1 MKIIIYCGML
11 LVAAGMAQAQI
22 LTIRDE
28 VTREPLEQV
37 ALFSFDPRVS
47 AVTDAKGM
55 VNIAPFEVSDSI
67 RVEMIGYVRM
77 MFTYAQLAELAPT
90 LLLRQT
96 PFALDEV
103 VISAT
108 RWKQARSEVPARMI
122 TLSRADAALQN
133 PQTSA
138 DMLANSGEIFVQK
151 SQLGGGSPMIRGFA
165 TNRVLLAVD
174 GVRMNTAIFRG
185 GNLQNVISIDPFS
198 VERTEVLFGPGSV
211 MYGSDALG
219 GVMSFS
225 TITPGFSYGEQPL
238 LSANLV
244 TRYSSAN
251 QEKTGHV
258 GLRLGLRK
266 WAFATTVSWSEF
278 GDLRMGGSGPDAYL
292 RPAYV
297 SRIAGRD
304 SMVSNPDPEIQ
315 TPSGYSQISLMQ
327 KIRFKPN
334 DEWDVSYGAHY
345 SETSDYS
352 RYDRLLRYRGNT
364 FRSAE
369 WDYGPQVWMM
379 HALNASLQAEH
390 AMFDHL
396 NVTAAWQ
403 RFRESRHDRD
413 FNSPT
418 RYNRIEEVDAISLNA
433 DVERNL
439 TPADR
444 LHYGIE
450 ALLNYVGS
458 TGTDENILDGGV
470 VPGPSR
476 YPDGSEWKSWALYAD
491 YRRVLGSDVILHAGV
506 RYNYVT
512 LDGALDTTFFP
523 FPFSELKLRNSA
535 LNGSLGAVYNAG
547 GGWQFNT
554 NLSTGFR
561 APNVDD
567 AGKVFDSTPGYV
579 IVPNP
584 DLTPEFAYNAEVT
597 ASTVVSRSL
606 KVNITGY
613 YTWLDDALVRRDF
626 TFGGLDSLLY
636 NGEMSRVQAIQNAAF
651 AEVYG
656 VQADVEIRLPFGL
669 SLVSRFNLQKGIEEL
684 DDGSTAPLRHA
695 PPWFGSTHLGWK
707 GRDLEL
713 DLYALY
719 NGEVSYNDLAPE
731 ERGKEYLYAPD
742 ELGRPY
748 SPSWMTVNLKGRYRL
763 NDMFAVTLGIENIA
777 DKRYRPYSSGITAP
791 GRNIITSLS
800 VKI

>member
-1 MKIIIYCGML
+1 MKATIAVCIFL
-11 LVAAGMAQAQI
+11 FTTVAVQAQM

-37 ALFSFDPRVS
+37 ALFSFNPRIS
-47 AVTDAKGM
+47 AVTDAKGR
-55 VNIAPFEVSDSI
+55 VDIAPFEASDSI

-77 MFTYAQLAELAPT
+77 MLTYTQLSELAPT

-108 RWKQARSEVPARMI
+108 RWKQVRSQIPARMI

-185 GNLQNVISIDPFS
+185 GNVQNVISIDPFS

-225 TITPGFSYGEQPL
+225 TITPGFSYGSQPM
-238 LSANLV
+238 LSASAV

-251 QEKTGHV
+251 QEKTGHL
-258 GLRLGLRK
+258 GLRLGLQN
-266 WAFATTVSWSEF
+266 WAFATTITWSDF
-278 GDLRMGGSGPDAYL
+278 GDLRMGSDGPDAYL
-292 RPAYV
+292 RPTYAR
-297 SRIAGRD
+297 RIAGKD
-304 SMVSNPDPEIQ
+304 SVLSNPDPQQQI
-315 TPSGYSQISLMQ
+315 PSAYSQFSFMQ
-327 KIRFKPN
+327 KIRFQPN
-334 DEWDVSYGAHY
+334 ESWDVNYGAHY
-345 SETSDYS
+345 SETSDFS

-364 FRSAE
+364 LRSVE

-379 HALNASLQAEH
+379 HVLNASLHAEH
-390 AMFDHL
+390 AWFDHMNL
-396 NVTAAWQ
+396 TAAWQ
-403 RFRESRHDRD
+403 RFKESRHDRD
-413 FNSPT
+413 FKSPT
-418 RYNRIEEVDAISLNA
+418 RYNRSEAVDALSLNA
-433 DVERNL
+433 DFERNI
-439 TPADR
+439 TPVDR
-444 LHYGIE
+444 LQYGVE

-458 TGTDENILDGGV
+458 TGTDENILDGSV
-470 VPGPSR
+470 IPGPSR

-491 YRRVLGSDVILHAGV
+491 YRRNLGSDGILHAGV

-512 LDGALDTTFFP
+512 LDADLDTTFYP
-523 FPFSELKLRNSA
+523 FPFSEIALRSSA
-535 LNGSLGAVYNAG
+535 LNGSLGVVYNAG
-547 GGWQFNT
+547 RGWQFHT
-554 NLSTGFR
+554 NLSSGFR

-584 DLTPEFAYNAEVT
+584 DLAPEFAYNAEVT
-597 ASTVVSRSL
+597 ASTVVRRTL
-606 KVNITGY
+606 KVNVTGY
-613 YTWLDDALVRRDF
+613 YTWLEDALVRRDF
-626 TFGGLDSLLY
+626 TFNGLDSLLY
-636 NGEMSRVQAIQNAAF
+636 DGEMSRVQAVQNAAF

-656 VQADVEIRLPFGL
+656 IQADVELRLPFGL
-669 SLVSRFNLQKGIEEL
+669 SLISRFNYQKGVEEL

-707 GRDLEL
+707 GSRLEL

-719 NGEVSYNDLAPE
+719 NGEVRYDDLAPE

-742 ELGRPY
+742 EFGRPH
-748 SPSWMTVNLKGRYRL
+748 SPSWMTVNLKGRYRMS
-763 NDMFAVTLGIENIA
+763 DMFAVTLGIENMT

-791 GRNIITSLS
+791 GRNFISSLS
-800 VKI
+800 VRI